1 MDSGEDP
8 PELSVGDPERHSAI
22 ARAVRRLLD
31 GIRRIPGASSQGDID
46 ADALKNRIGQVRPQ
60 VRPLCAQLGR
70 ADIGD
75 QKIGEF
81 LFRAPAGEGGV
92 WPCLPICEVLEWMA
106 SKGVSIG
113 FGAGE
118 RNNRGVQYP

>member
-46 ADALKNRIGQVRPQ
+46 ADALKNRIGQVRP
-60 VRPLCAQLGR
+60 LCAQLGR

-81 LFRAPAGEGGV
+81 LSRAPAGEGGV